1 MSACLHSVHEPDIKT
16 SKREKPGPVRNSY
29 QPNLGM
35 RISFPVSPLNDEP
48 AVAVRRG
55 NIFRESLIL
64 RYLKLE
70 HLRMLRVGRGRILN
84 RSSAIRAAINLL
96 GQHRSAA
103 ISIIIAV
110 YVIIPT
116 VGTIG

>member
-1 MSACLHSVHEPDIKT
+1 
-16 SKREKPGPVRNSY
+16 
-29 QPNLGM
+29 
-35 RISFPVSPLNDEP
+35 
-48 AVAVRRG
+48 
-55 NIFRESLIL
+55 
-64 RYLKLE
+64 
-70 HLRMLRVGRGRILN
+70 MLRVGRGRILN

-110 YVIIPT
+110 YVIIPS